1 MWNWKQWVREIACCQ
16 IRLDE
21 DHIFGTCKK
30 AGGNLNAFVRI
41 TVFVGLSKR
50 RALMNT
56 FLIFDLIIDPLFG
69 CATVAK

>member
-16 IRLDE
+16 IRLGE
-21 DHIFGTCKK
+21 DHIFGR
-30 AGGNLNAFVRI
+30 NLNAFVKI